1 MPTQAARP
9 GAAMN
14 AAPGAEAMPTSQGP
28 SRPTTRGRE

>member
-1 MPTQAARP
+1 
-9 GAAMN
+9 MN